1 MGVDMGTGTKEGA
14 GEKGDVANF
23 IVLSYAFSPLPGFL
37 VSSLLVLC
45 MTCYDATHTHH
56 IYIYIPTTTNTRTI
70 MAIFDA
76 KLLHDEFV
84 SSLPSP

>member
-1 MGVDMGTGTKEGA
+1 MCVDMGTGTKEGA

-45 MTCYDATHTHH
+45 MTCYDATHTHTT
-56 IYIYIPTTTNTRTI
+56 YIYTYNNQHTQI
-70 MAIFDA
+70 MANFDTRS
-76 KLLHDEFV
+76 LHDEFV